1 MSSVD
6 YRATSEIRLLALR
19 IASEETTQNGVTMLR
34 DLALIEFLARAGHED
49 EFFPDMSMT
58 KNYNCQAKT
67 LRWRLEK
74 YSHIARILE
83 SRFAH
88 SPAAYIGAVNIRISR
103 LAGRL
108 K

>member
-1 MSSVD
+1 M
-6 YRATSEIRLLALR
+6 TSTRN
-19 IASEETTQNGVTMLR
+19 ASAMLR
-34 DLALIEFLARAGHED
+34 DLGLIEFLARACHED
-49 EFFPDMSMT
+49 EFFPVMSMT
-58 KNYNCQAKT
+58 KNYNCQAKI

-108 K
+108 N